1 MRRFNWGD
9 DLAWDQD
16 FEETGVGSPATGTDT
31 SWIDTV
37 NIAFF
42 SGHGSAG
49 GFMFGIASKDDGTA
63 KPSELKLGNGKLD
76 WIALDACQVLE
87 YDNGNV
93 FNRIGWPVFK
103 GLHYILGFDT
113 VARDES
119 KRGRY
124 LAENLN
130 SGDRVRDAWRKAC
143 QETED
148 AAHGT
153 RTCGPT
159 RAARTRSTTT
169 GSARA
174 SCPPTRRRRRPST
187 TSARAAERRRQWR
200 ISHSQDWTS
209 TGIGSRFC
217 ARRSRSSATRRW
229 RSSPRRT
236 A

>member
-1 MRRFNWGD
+1 MADIGIEWVKQYHGRANNLSNTQAQAEGLYNTLSGVRRFNWGD

-42 SGHGSAG
+42 SGHGSRN

-63 KPSELKLGNGKLD
+63 KPSELRLGNGKLD

-148 AAHGT
+148 SGARYAYLRADQSGT
-153 RTCGPT
+153 NTFDDHWFGKGFVSADPT
-159 RAARTRSTTT
+159 APTTLFYL
-169 GSARA
+169 RA
-174 SCPPTRRRRRPST
+174 SC
-187 TSARAAERRRQWR
+187 
-200 ISHSQDWTS
+200 
-209 TGIGSRFC
+209 
-217 ARRSRSSATRRW
+217 
-229 RSSPRRT
+229 
-236 A
+236 

>member
-1 MRRFNWGD
+1 MADIGIEWVKQYHGRANNLSNTQAQAEGLYNTLSGVRRFNWGD

-42 SGHGSAG
+42 SGHGGPG

-63 KPSELKLGNGKLD
+63 KPSELRLGNGKLD
-76 WIALDACQVLE
+76 WIALDACQVLQ
-87 YDNGNV
+87 YDNGDV
-93 FNRIGWPVFK
+93 FSRIGWPVFK

-148 AAHGT
+148 SGARYAYLRADQSGT
-153 RTCGPT
+153 NTFDDHWFGKGFVSADPT
-159 RAARTRSTTT
+159 SPTTLYYL
-169 GSARA
+169 RA
-174 SCPPTRRRRRPST
+174 SC
-187 TSARAAERRRQWR
+187 
-200 ISHSQDWTS
+200 
-209 TGIGSRFC
+209 
-217 ARRSRSSATRRW
+217 
-229 RSSPRRT
+229 
-236 A
+236 